1 VTDNEDGTFTVD
13 YCAPAPGNYT
23 LNVVYGGVAV
33 PCCPLKVPIQPH
45 VDVSKIKVDGLEPSK
60 FLVNNNIEDDDDD
73 DITTRTTLVI
83 ITTLNKQTNQ
93 QQHTDLISGSTH

>member
-1 VTDNEDGTFTVD
+1 MTDNEDGTFTVD